1 MERLNRFYLGLLV
14 SKRDASE
21 IPAST
26 LAASHGALTAIS
38 AYYQGR
44 IDEFCAQNAISP
56 EDAPDLD
63 LKLNEEGIT

>member
-1 MERLNRFYLGLLV
+1 MDRINRFYLGLLV
-14 SKRDASE
+14 SRRDEPPSLNPTVDPVA
-21 IPAST
+21 
-26 LAASHGALTAIS
+26 